1 MSIVQ
6 ENNINPKDI
15 IQIHN
20 QIRLGI
26 RNYLMTLI
34 YNEHSKQIINSNSI
48 PNLNFSQK
56 TNLIQNVLSQKH
68 TLSKESQVRISHFRK
83 IQ

>member
-1 MSIVQ
+1 MSIVI

-48 PNLNFSQK
+48 SNGNISQK
-56 TNLIQNVLSQKH
+56 TNLIQNFSSQNH
-68 TLSKESQVRISHFRK
+68 VLSKEPQVSYILF
-83 IQ
+83 

>member
-26 RNYLMTLI
+26 RNYLMTQI
-34 YNEHSKQIINSNSI
+34 YNEHSKRIINSNSI
-48 PNLNFSQK
+48 PNLNITQK
-56 TNLIQNVLSQKH
+56 TNLIKNFSSQNNV
-68 TLSKESQVRISHFRK
+68 LSKESQVSIRYFRK
-83 IQ
+83 IL